1 MTAEPTPTPETAAVD
16 AAAFG
21 RLALVDPN
29 TLELEVNTR
38 LAANLDPHF
47 CASIRDRGV
56 QEPITVRRRA
66 SDGTLVVRKGQRRTL
81 AAVRVGLTQVPVI
94 ITPEPATEDGD
105 EVDTGS
111 DDYRAGQAERIV
123 DQLVENQHRAGI
135 GDAEE
140 VAAHQQ
146 LLGLGFKPAEIA
158 KVVRTK
164 ADRVRQTTQAAQ
176 SKRAVAIGSRY
187 ELDLMQMAVIAEFE
201 DDDEAVTL
209 LTTVAV
215 REPERFRHFAQR
227 LRDDR
232 AEKQAHAAAVAEL
245 TEGGVTVIDRDDD
258 RYGAATELYRLRP
271 SADDP
276 EETALEEQ
284 AHRSCPGHAAE
295 VITFRHYR
303 EGPQARVHWLCLD
316 PTTHGHAPLREGMRA
331 HTGTTS
337 AVENEEEREVREA
350 REKEAARLER
360 RRVVE
365 NNKAWASAETVR
377 RECLAELLAKKAAP
391 KGAAIFVAAE
401 LGQGAHALRKAM
413 ESGNTLACELLGLD
427 APDGGGYYSGR
438 VNPLAQAARATSA
451 ARAGMLSLAFVLAAY
466 EASTHR
472 GNWRNADPATQRYL
486 AQLRDWGYQLSE
498 VEQLA
503 LDPNGASTTAA
514 DPEDDSA
521 GGGAGEVG
529 EDEPGT
535 AATEDE
541 DEAEGPAPDS
551 EPDTADPD
559 SADAG
564 DHSDAES
571 D

>member
-1 MTAEPTPTPETAAVD
+1 MTAEPSTDADTAELD

-21 RLALVDPN
+21 RLAIVDPN
-29 TLELEVNTR
+29 TLELETNTR
-38 LAANLDPHF
+38 LDAKLDPHF

-66 SDGTLVVRKGQRRTL
+66 SDGVLVVRKGQRRTL

-94 ITPEPATEDGD
+94 ISPEPAPEDGD

-123 DQLVENQHRAGI
+123 DQLVENQHRQGI

-146 LLGLGFKPAEIA
+146 LLGLNFKPSEIA
-158 KVVRTK
+158 KVVRTR

-176 SKRAVAIGSRY
+176 SKRAVAIGSHY

-232 AEKQAHAAAVAEL
+232 AEKKAHAAAVAEL
-245 TEGGVTVIDRDDD
+245 TEAGVTVIDRDDD
-258 RYGAATELYRLRP
+258 RYAAATELWRLRP
-271 SADDP
+271 SAEDP
-276 EETALEEQ
+276 EETALEEE

-295 VITFRHYR
+295 VVTVRHFRD
-303 EGPQARVHWLCLD
+303 GPQARTHWLCVD
-316 PTTHGHAPLREGMRA
+316 PTTYGHAPLRNSMRA
-331 HTGTTS
+331 HTGATAT
-337 AVENEEEREVREA
+337 VESEQERADREA
-350 REKEAARLER
+350 REKDAARLER
-360 RRVVE
+360 RRVVD
-365 NNKAWASAETVR
+365 NNKAWVSAETVR
-377 RECLAELLAKKAAP
+377 REWLAELLAKKAAP
-391 KGAAIFVAAE
+391 KGAAIYVAAE

-413 ESGNTLACELLGLD
+413 ESGNHLACELLGLD
-427 APDGGGYYSGR
+427 APEGGGYYSGR
-438 VNPLAQAARATSA
+438 VNPLAQAARATST

-472 GNWRNADPATQRYL
+472 GNWRNADAATQRYL
-486 AQLRDWGYQLSE
+486 AQLRDWGYPLSE

-503 LDPNGASTTAA
+503 LDPDTDHTTTS
-514 DPEDDSA
+514 DPEDDSD
-521 GGGAGEVG
+521 GGTAGEIG
-529 EDEPGT
+529 DDESGAP
-535 AATEDE
+535 ATGDE
-541 DEAEGPAPDS
+541 DEGPAPDA
-551 EPDTADPD
+551 EPDTADTG
-559 SADAG
+559 SADSG
-564 DHSDAES
+564 DLPDAET